1 MYPAEKQSGAQ
12 AHHCVNVKT
21 KQERSEMKWKS
32 VIEVYSDMAKSNPA
46 WTAEEERA
54 FVRSCTT
61 KTGKWRSNAAKN
73 KFVNE
78 ALKHNLGL
86 VFNLVDKLAFNK
98 GEDVFQKA
106 LIGMVGAL
114 RKYDPKRGHKIS
126 TWITNPIRW
135 AIMQHQNA
143 YAKSGTVA
151 DELSALNHKF
161 KMKMRVVSMDTPV
174 NGEVEKETLGSIIT
188 IKNLDCDYIIDRNF
202 KTDADHMDDS
212 EVSEAVSN
220 MVKKLPKI
228 LNKREEYVI
237 KGVLGGKT
245 LTDISV
251 ELRLSKVR
259 ISQIQASAFQKIRN
273 SPIGKH
279 LKEYI
284 K

>member
-1 MYPAEKQSGAQ
+1 
-12 AHHCVNVKT
+12 
-21 KQERSEMKWKS
+21 MKWNS
-32 VIEVYSDMAKSNPA
+32 VIDVYSDMAKSNPP
-46 WTAEEERA
+46 WTPEEEKA
-54 FVRSCTT
+54 FVGSCIT
-61 KTGKWRSNAAKN
+61 KTGKWRSNAVKE

-86 VFNLVDKLAFNK
+86 VFKLVDKLAFNK

-114 RKYDPKRGHKIS
+114 RKYDPNKGYKIS

-151 DELSALNHKF
+151 DELSALNHKY
-161 KMKMRVVSMDTPV
+161 KMQMQVVSMDSPV
-174 NGEVEKETLGSIIT
+174 NGEMEKETLGSIIT
-188 IKNLDCDYIIDRNF
+188 IKNLDCNYIISRDF
-202 KTDADHMDDS
+202 KTDADHMDNS
-212 EVSEAVSN
+212 AVVEAVTN
-220 MVKKLPKI
+220 MVKKLPNI
-228 LNKREEYVI
+228 LNKKEEYVI
-237 KGVLGGKT
+237 KGVLDGKT

-273 SPIGKH
+273 SPIGNS

-284 K
+284 KS